1 MEQLPGSGS
10 DPCVTKGVQPCV
22 GQRRLRVD
30 QRAATTDSI
39 LLLASSTSM
48 QLAKR
53 RCQAEGGISYLRLA
67 EKLR

>member
-1 MEQLPGSGS
+1 MEQLLGSGS
-10 DPCVTKGVQPCV
+10 GLCATEGVQPCL
-22 GQRRLRVD
+22 GKRRLRAD
-30 QRAATTDSI
+30 QRASPTDSI
-39 LLLASSTSM
+39 LLASSTIM

>member
-10 DPCVTKGVQPCV
+10 GPCVTKGVQPCL

-30 QRAATTDSI
+30 QRAAMTDSI